1 MARKRERKACR
12 DLVRMDKDHLAF
24 NEKLGKI
31 KSTMQLYYYE
41 NDSYGIEWDIPSLEE
56 TIYIGIWVEKD
67 TKTVIDYDGVFSL
80 SQEAIEML
88 EENGFNCDQVRKD
101 LK

>member
-1 MARKRERKACR
+1 MKPKAIKTFITNLALERSITPK
-12 DLVRMDKDHLAF
+12 L
-24 NEKLGKI
+24 EKLGKI
-31 KSTMQLYYYE
+31 KSTMQLYCYE